1 MSDQAP
7 PKSAQEITLDAL
19 REIYERTH
27 EPVSREALI
36 SATGLPASTVDWHLR
51 TMAASREDA
60 VRCSAGGYRPIHRH
74 PADRAM
80 SFTPLDHGLWKWEIG
95 DNVITLTPGELQKSA
110 PVFAALGKA
119 VIP

>member
-19 REIYERTH
+19 REIYERTR

>member
-1 MSDQAP
+1 MSDQSP

-19 REIYERTH
+19 REIYERTR

-51 TMAASREDA
+51 TMTASREDA

-74 PADRAM
+74 PPDRAQ

-95 DNVITLTPGELQKSA
+95 EIVATLTPGELRKAA
-110 PVFAALGKA
+110 PVFVAIAKALT
-119 VIP
+119 P